1 MVEDVLVLVEMV
13 LIWKLQVVLILV
25 VVEDVLVHVNSVG
38 NNVSANY
45 VLILVVVEDVLVLLK
60 KGARVICFARLNP
73 CCGGRCSSTELY
85 KTKLIINKLK
95 NFTKQIFTF
104 LNRKLTIS

>member
-1 MVEDVLVLVEMV
+1 MVEDVLVLH
-13 LIWKLQVVLILV
+13 ILYQLLKRV
-25 VVEDVLVHVNSVG
+25 R
-38 NNVSANY
+38 
-45 VLILVVVEDVLVLLK
+45 VLILVVVEDVLVLLVQLLML
-60 KGARVICFARLNP
+60 RLTVCLNP